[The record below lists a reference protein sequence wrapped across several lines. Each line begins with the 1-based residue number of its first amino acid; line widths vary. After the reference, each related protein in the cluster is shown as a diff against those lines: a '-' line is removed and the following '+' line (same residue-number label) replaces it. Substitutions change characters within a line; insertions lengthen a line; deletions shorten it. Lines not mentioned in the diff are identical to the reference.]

1 MTGTVVAVFTDTA
14 VGQRMRYSEMALKS
28 IAGSAAAGATGVAGA
43 GVAATTVGAG
53 VAAGEATL
61 VAAGTTGRTTG
72 AGAVAT
78 AIGVGATPLRLTI
91 TLKLGVKNKIPPAP
105 TIAPKRKRSKPRKKA
120 AMDMF
125 RSPP

>member
-28 IAGSAAAGATGVAGA
+28 MAGSAAAGATGVAGV

-53 VAAGEATL
+53 GATGEEALGATGT
-61 VAAGTTGRTTG
+61 AGTTTG
-72 AGAVAT
+72 AEAT
-78 AIGVGATPLRLTI
+78 ATSIGRAADSLRLTI

-105 TIAPKRKRSKPRKKA
+105 TIAPKRKRIRPRKNA
-120 AMDMF
+120 AIEVF